1 MFCFSLWNIFHIRTI
16 IVGGG
21 PINLFQGVFLFFK
34 KRVTSCLIGF
44 VVENDFEINRNYTR
58 APWTFFFFLSFFL
71 RHKRRFEMLYIE
83 RKMADASLGSFF
95 LSSSPP
101 QEVGK
106 KKDEGCPPASEF
118 RCYYYLKKKKC
129 GEGGRKRWKSN
140 TWKNQWKKCPS
151 YVVLKQNQK
160 KNWFKEIKHT
170 RMFIL
175 LNKPLNKETGWHL
188 TTASQKNKFSIL
200 FFFLFCLFFF
210 YDCGCIRGAF

>member
-58 APWTFFFFLSFFL
+58 APWTFFFSFCLSFCDIKGDSKCFTSKEKW
-71 RHKRRFEMLYIE
+71 RMQVW
-83 RKMADASLGSFF
+83 GVFF
-95 LSSSPP
+95 IFFPP
-101 QEVGK
+101 KKWGE

-200 FFFLFCLFFF
+200 FFFFILPFF

>member
-1 MFCFSLWNIFHIRTI
+1 MIWKLT
-16 IVGGG
+16 G
-21 PINLFQGVFLFFK
+21 
-34 KRVTSCLIGF
+34 T
-44 VVENDFEINRNYTR
+44 TR
-58 APWTFFFFLSFFL
+58 AHLELFFFLSFFL

-83 RKMADASLGSFF
+83 RKMADASLGFF
-95 LSSSPP
+95 FFIFFPP
-101 QEVGK
+101 PPRSGEK
-106 KKDEGCPPASEF
+106 KGWRLPSGF
-118 RCYYYLKKKKC
+118 RVPMLLLPEKKKC

-200 FFFLFCLFFF
+200 FFFFILPFFF

>member
-95 LSSSPP
+95 YLLPP
-101 QEVGK
+101 QEVGGKKGWRLPSGFRVPMLLLPEK
-106 KKDEGCPPASEF
+106 KKVRGGGKEKVKEQH
-118 RCYYYLKKKKC
+118 LKKSVEKMSELCRFKTKPKK
-129 GEGGRKRWKSN
+129 K
-140 TWKNQWKKCPS
+140 
-151 YVVLKQNQK
+151 L
-160 KNWFKEIKHT
+160 I
-170 RMFIL
+170 
-175 LNKPLNKETGWHL
+175 
-188 TTASQKNKFSIL
+188 
-200 FFFLFCLFFF
+200 
-210 YDCGCIRGAF
+210 